1 MIKFVVLGFIFGVAL
16 TIGIYETIAERKG
29 GKIEKLLSNKMA
41 LLLQESSIRIGER
54 QKILKREL
62 SEDEKDKILDECYE
76 YFK

>member
-54 QKILKREL
+54 QKRLKREL

>member
-1 MIKFVVLGFIFGVAL
+1 MIKFVVLGFVFGVAL
-16 TIGIYETIAERKG
+16 TIGIYETIAEKKG
-29 GKIEKLLSNKMA
+29 GKIEKILSNKMA

>member
-1 MIKFVVLGFIFGVAL
+1 MIKFVILGFVFGVAL
-16 TIGIYETIAERKG
+16 TIGIYETIAEKKG

>member
-1 MIKFVVLGFIFGVAL
+1 MIKFVVLGFVFGVAL
-16 TIGIYETIAERKG
+16 TIGIYETIAEKKG

>member
-16 TIGIYETIAERKG
+16 TIGIYETIADKKG
-29 GKIEKLLSNKMA
+29 YKIEKLLSNKMA

>member
-16 TIGIYETIAERKG
+16 TIGIYETIAEKKG
-29 GKIEKLLSNKMA
+29 YKIEKLLSNKMA